1 MTHTLSTSLQNIH
14 VVHVLSMTPPP
25 PLPPLAVH
33 TLVGFGIRSQTT
45 YKIGIQIS
53 AATRSFLPI
62 LGPCVGQRNTTLHTK
77 PDLDTPSTS
86 DSNPANVKSPK

>member
-1 MTHTLSTSLQNIH
+1 MSTCFATCTVWWYTYIYI
-14 VVHVLSMTPPP
+14 V
-25 PLPPLAVH
+25 
-33 TLVGFGIRSQTT
+33 FGIHFRTT

-62 LGPCVGQRNTTLHTK
+62 LGPCVGQRNITLHTE

-86 DSNPANVKSPK
+86 DSNAANVKSPK